1 MNKNFGQSGEKP
13 RINYHIIEIIIF
25 GDTAQS
31 QLFSNK
37 VMITL
42 KSVSNFYTVFPIQ
55 D

>member
-25 GDTAQS
+25 GDTDKH
-31 QLFSNK
+31 LFPYPSEINS
-37 VMITL
+37 IR
-42 KSVSNFYTVFPIQ
+42 